1 MRILVTGGVGFF
13 GKAFTRDALQRG
25 HTVCIYSRNEYNQF
39 LMRQELRDHEFLR
52 WFIGD
57 VRDADR
63 LKRAMHKVDTVIHAA
78 ALKRIEVGEYCPDEL
93 VKTNTIGAIN
103 VIEAAMQTGVK
114 NVVALST
121 DKAAAPYNAYGA
133 SKLLSEKLFLAAN
146 NMAGEHGTRF
156 AVVRYGNV
164 AGSTGSVIPTWR
176 KQIAEGKKLT
186 VTNPNMTRYWMDIQ
200 EAVDMVAASIGRR
213 DMAVPSLA
221 AYRVGDLAEAMGG
234 EMDVVGLRPGEK
246 MHETMVSEYEYHLFG
261 LSGPMSSDTAPRMTV
276 GELREKLKN
285 EGA

>member
-1 MRILVTGGVGFF
+1 MRLLITGGVGFF
-13 GKAFTRDALQRG
+13 GKAFTRHALQYG

-39 LMRQELRDHEFLR
+39 LMRQEFNNHDNLR

-57 VRDADR
+57 VRDAER
-63 LKRAMHKVDTVIHAA
+63 LKRSMNGVDTVIHAA

-93 VKTNTIGAIN
+93 VKTNTLGAIN
-103 VIEAAMQTGVK
+103 VIESAMQSGVQ

-146 NMAGEHGTRF
+146 NMSGETGTRF

-164 AGSTGSVIPTWR
+164 TGSTGSVIPIWR
-176 KQIAEGKKLT
+176 EQIAKGQKLT
-186 VTNPNMTRYWMDIQ
+186 VTNPDMTRYWMDVQ
-200 EAVDMVAASIGRR
+200 ESVEMVAASIGRR
-213 DMAVPSLA
+213 DMAVPTLS

-234 EMDVVGLRPGEK
+234 EMEIVGLRPGEK
-246 MHETMVSEYEYHLFG
+246 MHETMVSEHECHLFR
-261 LSGPMSSDTAPRMTV
+261 LPGPMTSDMAYRLSV
-276 GELREKLKN
+276 EEIRERLKN
-285 EGA
+285 V

>member
-1 MRILVTGGVGFF
+1 MRILILGGAGFF
-13 GKAFTRDALQRG
+13 GKAFANDALQKG

-57 VRDADR
+57 VRDVDR

-146 NMAGEHGTRF
+146 NMSGEHGTRF

-176 KQIAEGKKLT
+176 QQIAEGKKLT

-246 MHETMVSEYEYHLFG
+246 MHETMVSEHEYHLFG

>member
-1 MRILVTGGVGFF
+1 MRILITGGVGFF
-13 GKAFTRDALQRG
+13 GKAFAANALQMG
-25 HTVCIYSRNEYNQF
+25 HVVCIYSRNEYSQF
-39 LMRQELRDHEFLR
+39 LMRQEFKDHENLR

-57 VRDADR
+57 VRDIER
-63 LKRAMHKVDTVIHAA
+63 LKRSMNGVETVIHAA

-93 VKTNTIGAIN
+93 VKTNTVGAIN

-146 NMAGEHGTRF
+146 NMSGVHGTKF

-164 AGSTGSVIPTWR
+164 SGSTGSVIPTWR
-176 KQIAEGKKLT
+176 KLLAEGKKLT
-186 VTNPNMTRYWMDIQ
+186 ITNPNMTRYWMDIQ

-213 DMAVPSLA
+213 DMAIPSLA

-234 EMDVVGLRPGEK
+234 EIEVTGLRPGEK
-246 MHETMVSEYEYHLFG
+246 MHETMVSEHEYHLFG
-261 LSGPMSSDTAPRMTV
+261 IPGPMSSDTAPRLTV
-276 GELREKLKN
+276 EELRERLKN
-285 EGA
+285 V

>member
-1 MRILVTGGVGFF
+1 MRLLITGGVGFF
-13 GKAFTRDALQRG
+13 GKAFTRHALQYG

-39 LMRQELRDHEFLR
+39 LMRQEFNNHENLR

-57 VRDADR
+57 VRDAER
-63 LKRAMHKVDTVIHAA
+63 LKRSMNGVDTVIHAA

-93 VKTNTIGAIN
+93 VKTNTLGAIN
-103 VIEAAMQTGVK
+103 VIESAMQSGVQ

-146 NMAGEHGTRF
+146 NMSGETGTRF

-164 AGSTGSVIPTWR
+164 TGSTGSVIPIWR
-176 KQIAEGKKLT
+176 EQIAKGQKLT
-186 VTNPNMTRYWMDIQ
+186 VTNPDMTRYWMDVQ
-200 EAVDMVAASIGRR
+200 ESVEMVAASIGRR
-213 DMAVPSLA
+213 DMAVPILS

-234 EMDVVGLRPGEK
+234 EIEITGLRPGEK
-246 MHETMVSEYEYHLFG
+246 MHETMVSEHECHLFG
-261 LSGPMSSDTAPRMTV
+261 LPGPMTSDMAYRLSV
-276 GELREKLKN
+276 EEIRERLKN
-285 EGA
+285 V